1 MQVGRS
7 RPEIGKD
14 LAWGHK
20 YQQTE
25 PKKTTRGWR
34 TEDKADIEGK
44 PGGQDPEETF
54 ACQAELSA
62 AWSGDGLM
70 IWCWLELWLS
80 A

>member
-7 RPEIGKD
+7 RLANEKD
-14 LAWGHK
+14 LAWGRK

-44 PGGQDPEETF
+44 PSGQTEKKYLRAKQNYLQP
-54 ACQAELSA
+54 
-62 AWSGDGLM
+62 GLVRV
-70 IWCWLELWLS
+70 
-80 A
+80 

>member
-1 MQVGRS
+1 MLVGRS
-7 RPEIGKD
+7 KPANEKD

-44 PGGQDPEETF
+44 PGGQD
-54 ACQAELSA
+54 
-62 AWSGDGLM
+62 
-70 IWCWLELWLS
+70 
-80 A
+80 

>member
-7 RPEIGKD
+7 KPANKKD

-25 PKKTTRGWR
+25 PTKKTRRGWR

-44 PGGQDPEETF
+44 PGGLD
-54 ACQAELSA
+54 
-62 AWSGDGLM
+62 
-70 IWCWLELWLS
+70 
-80 A
+80 